1 MENTRATK
9 FAALPAVV
17 TPGPVRV
24 AVPGA
29 PVKQAPVKQA
39 PAMRSFL
46 PAIATNLDSK
56 FAAAA
61 ASPLTAAARTSLGG
75 TPALSGY
82 KRPHSTSEEDTE

>member
-9 FAALPAVV
+9 VAALPAVV

-29 PVKQAPVKQA
+29 PAKAMAVGPNPVA
-39 PAMRSFL
+39 RSFL

-61 ASPLTAAARTSLGG
+61 SPLAAAARTSLGG

-82 KRPHSTSEEDTE
+82 KRPHSTSDEDTE

>member
-9 FAALPAVV
+9 FVALPAVV

-29 PVKQAPVKQA
+29 PAKGPAPTVR
-39 PAMRSFL
+39 PFL
-46 PAIATNLDSK
+46 PAIAVSLDSK

-61 ASPLTAAARTSLGG
+61 RQLSAADLPQSFARQ
-75 TPALSGY
+75 LSGH
-82 KRPHSTSEEDTE
+82 KRPYSTNDEDTE

>member
-29 PVKQAPVKQA
+29 PVKANPVITA
-39 PAMRSFL
+39 RPFL